1 MAPPVQNAAGMA
13 NDKELLVELHSRS
26 CRCRGVSYVWRVE
39 ARFCPCNPQQI
50 PDDAIVLRIAD
61 WLFLRKPRT
70 SEDSTTHPRWHP
82 QMALERHAAAGFPAD
97 AFDLL

>member
-1 MAPPVQNAAGMA
+1 MAKAQ
-13 NDKELLVELHSRS
+13 ELLVELHSRS
-26 CRCRGVSYVWRVE
+26 CGCRGVSYVWRSD

-50 PDDAIVLRIAD
+50 PDDAVVLRIAD

-70 SEDSTTHPRWHP
+70 SEDSTTHPGWRPH
-82 QMALERHAAAGFPAD
+82 MAIERDATARFSAD